1 MWGRHNSNGAP
12 MPFSREKQKQRSR
25 CTRGHRRIQ
34 ATKETR
40 EWREEMSAPE
50 GSSSLLVATYFSEV
64 TMSFQWIVSLCCCS
78 VAQLCLTLCNPMNC
92 SMPGFS
98 VSHYLPEFPQSHVHW
113 VNDII
118 QPSHPLLSPSPPV
131 LKLSSIRVFSSEL
144 ALHIRWPKDW
154 SFSISPSIENSGLI
168 LFTNDWFNLL
178 VVLLCIYLM
187 ISYIEHPVVQSL
199 SRVQLFATPWTAAR
213 QASLSFTIFTICVL
227 LYTYPY
233 GELMNLHW

>member
-78 VAQLCLTLCNPMNC
+78 VAQLCLTLCNPMNI
-92 SMPGFS
+92 SMLGFP
-98 VSHYLPEFPQSHVHW
+98 VLHYLLEFAQIHVHW
-113 VNDII
+113 VADAI
-118 QPSHPLLSPSPPV
+118 QPSHPVSP
-131 LKLSSIRVFSSEL
+131 FSSCL
-144 ALHIRWPKDW
+144 QSLPASGSFAVSQLFVSGGRSIGASASASVLPVNIQGWFPLGSTGLIFLLFKGLWRIFSSTIPKHQFFSAQPSLWFNSHIRTW
-154 SFSISPSIENSGLI
+154 
-168 LFTNDWFNLL
+168 
-178 VVLLCIYLM
+178 LM
-187 ISYIEHPVVQSL
+187 EKP
-199 SRVQLFATPWTAAR
+199 
-213 QASLSFTIFTICVL
+213 
-227 LYTYPY
+227 
-233 GELMNLHW
+233 